1 MEKITILYTC
11 KCIEEERELEMKKID
26 KIIEE
31 MFYETEKSD
40 TLKYFENSELNQMM
54 HEKLSDDD
62 FIDFEE
68 RLNELACELAKYWYM
83 QGFHASR
90 ELLNGILQYNEEE
103 KARTV

>member
-1 MEKITILYTC
+1 MLYTYTC
-11 KCIEEERELEMKKID
+11 NEKECERDMKKID
-26 KIIEE
+26 RIIEE
-31 MFYETEKSD
+31 MFFETEKTD
-40 TLKYFENSELNQMM
+40 ALKYFENSELNEMM

-90 ELLNGILQYNEEE
+90 ELLSGILRYDE
-103 KARTV
+103 KEKTGTV